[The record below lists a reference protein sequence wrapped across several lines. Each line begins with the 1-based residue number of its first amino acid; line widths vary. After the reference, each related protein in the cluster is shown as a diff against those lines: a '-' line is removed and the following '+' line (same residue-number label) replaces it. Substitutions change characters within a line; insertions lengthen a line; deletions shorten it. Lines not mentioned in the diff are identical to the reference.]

1 MRKLIPLAFLIFI
14 LTGCLLYPLS
24 LMYGE
29 RRHSGLIEGSY
40 EYTASGGRTLYSL
53 TIIGDHEEHDGADAV
68 LRIYTK
74 QIGEYHLE
82 ETVYGNYSHSHIVNG
97 RENSHGKFESF
108 HVDELVFEKSSALNF
123 NGRVSVHLRNGYG
136 IKDGE
141 YGYGEYL
148 YPRLGTSL
156 YLKPVDDWDNN
167 ETRPGYPTGPWYY
180 VSKKTVL
187 P

>member
-1 MRKLIPLAFLIFI
+1 MRKLIPLAFLILI
-14 LTGCLLYPLS
+14 LTGCILYPLS

-97 RENSHGKFESF
+97 KENSQGKFESF

-123 NGRVSVHLRNGYG
+123 NGRLIVHLRNGYE
-136 IKDGE
+136 IIDEE
-141 YGYGEYL
+141 YVYGEYL